1 MNWVVPDPLFFSGKT
16 HQINAKEDSV
26 MGAIAI
32 NATPVSKKFNDN
44 VIELYPDKEH
54 EFVMTYAQVAK
65 GFGCC
70 EGTIRSAKKEH
81 ADELIEGK
89 HLITSTVGNSNS
101 RKQLKMKKV
110 YWTKRGI
117 VRLGFFL
124 RSERAKQ
131 FRDWAE
137 DLIIR
142 ETEKKPTRKALG
154 KGLELPEQ
162 QDNIKKHV
170 ASHLQMMFVS
180 SDAMQ
185 GEYEIGEAVFFDT
198 KKTVGDGVFVVR
210 IGNSVDVRRIQHNP
224 DRSIIIL
231 KKTNPKY
238 NMVDVTSESSVH
250 LTVLGRV
257 VGKMQR
263 EYIR

>member
-1 MNWVVPDPLFFSGKT
+1 M
-16 HQINAKEDSV
+16 A
-26 MGAIAI
+26 AIAI
-32 NATPVSKKFNDN
+32 NSTPVSKKFNDN

-101 RKQLKMKKV
+101 RKQLQMKKV

-137 DLIIR
+137 DLIIKQI
-142 ETEKKPTRKALG
+142 EKPSPRKALG
-154 KGLELPEQ
+154 KGLDMPKNDKEQ
-162 QDNIKKHV
+162 TIDFNP
-170 ASHLQMMFVS
+170 LFDQMMKQAFELQKRGGRIKLLMEEDRDIFVDTTPIYQRQFGS
-180 SDAMQ
+180 EIYFSKRRVDACLFSIS
-185 GEYEIGEAVFFDT
+185 EALKFHIATYEREKDGQIYFTRQEIMKIVNWMFDNLIFNPST
-198 KKTVGDGVFVVR
+198 ISLWMDT
-210 IGNSVDVRRIQHNP
+210 RRAKN
-224 DRSIIIL
+224 
-231 KKTNPKY
+231 TNY
-238 NMVDVTSESSVH
+238 
-250 LTVLGRV
+250 
-257 VGKMQR
+257 
-263 EYIR
+263 